1 MRGVTPGSTLRLTH
15 EVNMSES
22 MGIGR
27 VWNIV
32 SVGLFVFATTC
43 LVWQSAINPS
53 LPSCG
58 ELSITL
64 NGVTMSINAI
74 RLILCVVP
82 RLGLLA
88 TPLWR
93 LLAKQNHFLTDE
105 SARWSDCRKVALFHV
120 MPEDCQWWFNTL
132 LENERFMAC
141 QRTASGGV
149 ENMKKTMEAGDKLM
163 IQYAQ
168 DKDRT
173 GERVRIVSCDNF
185 EDRASELMG
194 RAQPPSLRQAVLKM
208 ACSFIFEPLRM

>member
-32 SVGLFVFATTC
+32 SVGLSVFATTC
-43 LVWQSAINPS
+43 LVINPS

-93 LLAKQNHFLTDE
+93 LLAKQNHLLTDE

-149 ENMKKTMEAGDKLM
+149 ENMKKQWKL
-163 IQYAQ
+163 A
-168 DKDRT
+168 T
-173 GERVRIVSCDNF
+173 
-185 EDRASELMG
+185 
-194 RAQPPSLRQAVLKM
+194 SL
-208 ACSFIFEPLRM
+208 

>member
-64 NGVTMSINAI
+64 NGVTIRAI
-74 RLILCVVP
+74 KPVWCNTTLYYNKCNTFDSMC
-82 RLGLLA
+82 GAA
-88 TPLWR
+88 TWTPCNTTLEVTCK
-93 LLAKQNHFLTDE
+93 AKSFLD
-105 SARWSDCRKVALFHV
+105 
-120 MPEDCQWWFNTL
+120 
-132 LENERFMAC
+132 
-141 QRTASGGV
+141 
-149 ENMKKTMEAGDKLM
+149 
-163 IQYAQ
+163 
-168 DKDRT
+168 
-173 GERVRIVSCDNF
+173 
-185 EDRASELMG
+185 
-194 RAQPPSLRQAVLKM
+194 
-208 ACSFIFEPLRM
+208 